1 MYSGS
6 GQTAVAPLLWASSVS
21 AGGGTLRLAE
31 VVAMRMAGR
40 IDWDG
45 RTSLQETQAQSL
57 RDARAVAGAVLGPVT
72 PTRGDEAARAPASVP
87 EVLELQG
94 DPEVL
99 FLQGRDHRLKVVPL
113 LARHA
118 DLVALGL

>member
-31 VVAMRMAGR
+31 VVAMRMASR

-45 RTSLQETQAQSL
+45 RTSQQELQAQSL
-57 RDARAVAGAVLGPVT
+57 RDARAVAGAVLAPVT
-72 PTRGDEAARAPASVP
+72 PTV
-87 EVLELQG
+87 VM
-94 DPEVL
+94 
-99 FLQGRDHRLKVVPL
+99 RL
-113 LARHA
+113 
-118 DLVALGL
+118 LGPGITP